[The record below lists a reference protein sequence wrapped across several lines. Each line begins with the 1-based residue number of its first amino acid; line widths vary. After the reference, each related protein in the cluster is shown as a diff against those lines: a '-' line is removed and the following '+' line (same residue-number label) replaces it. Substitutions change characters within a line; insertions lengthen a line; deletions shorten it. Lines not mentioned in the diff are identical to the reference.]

1 MPVTESSQFTT
12 LSGGAR
18 RTWAHPE
25 VRSHS
30 LVVLTVDRIYAAP
43 LAGAPRPEIIA
54 AVAAG
59 GDLDDLLGS
68 LAVVID
74 LSSVRRLKHNLL
86 TNALVID
93 YAKGRAGT
101 GQLTLAF
108 AHPEAADACYTKLW
122 RRLGKDF
129 RLRPYKRDAWAA
141 ARGPLAL
148 LIGALFATA
157 VLALVL
163 SIFEDMASARA
174 RGPRRGPRRGGSGR
188 PRRPPR
194 PGPTPLEVLVG
205 WMNWRVVCAVG
216 GAVAAVAQ
224 VWLFRRLTSP
234 PESLVL
240 VRS

>member
-1 MPVTESSQFTT
+1 MPVAESSPFTT
-12 LSGGAR
+12 ALSGGTR

-30 LVVLTVDRIYAAP
+30 LVVLTADRIYAAP

-93 YAKGRAGT
+93 YDTGRAGT
-101 GQLTLAF
+101 SQLTLAF
-108 AHPEAADACYTKLW
+108 AHPETADACYTKLW

-129 RLRPYKRDAWAA
+129 QLRPYKRDAWAV
-141 ARGPLAL
+141 ARSPLVL
-148 LIGALFATA
+148 LIGALVATA
-157 VLALVL
+157 ILALVL
-163 SIFEDMASARA
+163 SVFEDMASARA
-174 RGPRRGPRRGGSGR
+174 AARAAADLGGSDA
-188 PRRPPR
+188 PRS
-194 PGPTPLEVLVG
+194 GPTRLEVFVG

-216 GAVAAVAQ
+216 GSVAAAAQ
-224 VWLFRRLTSP
+224 VWLFRRVTRP

-240 VRS
+240 ERS

>member
-1 MPVTESSQFTT
+1 MPVAEPSPFTT
-12 LSGGAR
+12 ALSGGTR

-30 LVVLTVDRIYAAP
+30 LVVLTPDRIYAAP
-43 LAGAPRPEIIA
+43 LAGAPKPEMTA

-59 GDLDDLLGS
+59 GDLDDLLGA

-93 YAKGRAGT
+93 YATGRAGT
-101 GQLTLAF
+101 SQLTLAF
-108 AHPEAADACYTKLW
+108 THAETADACYTKLW

-129 RLRPYKRDAWAA
+129 QLRPYKRDAWAA
-141 ARGPLAL
+141 ARSPLAL
-148 LIGALFATA
+148 LISALVATA

-163 SIFEDMASARA
+163 SVFEDMASARA
-174 RGPRRGPRRGGSGR
+174 AARAAADLGGPEAPRSGPSL
-188 PRRPPR
+188 
-194 PGPTPLEVLVG
+194 LEALVG
-205 WMNWRVVCAVG
+205 GMNWRVVCAAG
-216 GAVAAVAQ
+216 GVIAAVAQ
-224 VWLFRRLTSP
+224 VWLFRRLTRP
-234 PESLVL
+234 PEALVL